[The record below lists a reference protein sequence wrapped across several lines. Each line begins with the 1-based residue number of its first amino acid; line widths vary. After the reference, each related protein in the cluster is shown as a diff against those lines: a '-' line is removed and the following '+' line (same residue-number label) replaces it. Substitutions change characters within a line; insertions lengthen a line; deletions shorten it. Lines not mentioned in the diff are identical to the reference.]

1 VSLTG
6 SLHAQGTTVRISEF
20 MAKNSLTL
28 QDQEGDSSDW
38 IELENTGSSSV
49 DLGGWF
55 LTDKQAKPTKW
66 QFPSPT
72 ILGASQRI
80 LVFASSKDDKVRPG
94 ALHCNFQLSASGEY
108 LGLLN
113 PSQVA
118 VSEYA
123 PAYPQQFSDV
133 SYGIT
138 AQGPAYFPQSTPR
151 AANGT
156 SKPII
161 GKVQHTPISPTT
173 NTAITVTAELIRE
186 ASVTVS
192 KVELFWRPSYGL
204 ERTLAMRDDGL
215 GGDRTAGDDIW
226 TGVIPSGIPAGRQVR
241 WRVHATHSV
250 GNARAPLFRSTTNS
264 PQYFGTR
271 VQNPSVTSTL
281 PILYWWV
288 SNPAAAKGWG
298 TRCSVFYRGKF
309 YENVYVRRRGG
320 SSNGWAKANYK
331 FDFNTGYHFGYDSN
345 TDPVEEFNVNSTW
358 SDKSFIRQFLS
369 YETYGNAGVAGCHAE
384 PIRMQLNGQFHSVAV
399 FIEQT
404 DKRLIEREGLDPRGA
419 LYKMFNTLVSSNAG
433 VEKKTRKWEGNSD
446 LSALVSGVALQG
458 AARERFLF
466 DNVDLPAVLNY
477 VAATVLIH
485 DQDHVHKN
493 HYLYRDTEGDGEW
506 RFLPWDKDLT
516 FGRNYFTQYGVLND
530 IMWADVDPASHPLYG
545 DQSRSNPGGQWNRL
559 INACHS
565 VPRIREMF
573 LRRLRTLMDSILQA
587 PGQTR
592 TQLLFE
598 QRIDA
603 LKLLMDSDVALDK
616 ARWGIP
622 AYGDRTIDFQK
633 GLSRIENQYLVPRR
647 RHLFNT
653 HSASATG
660 IIPSSQ
666 PSGLPLVVG
675 SVVAKPT
682 SGRADESYIEIVNYN
697 QTAMDISGW
706 EVRGDVDF
714 TFEPGSVIP
723 AGESAYLVASPTAF
737 RARSTGPAGNQ
748 RLLVLGPYDGT
759 LSGSNPI
766 MIYEGPRLIVS
777 RGQFSY
783 AISSVGQGGLS
794 IQVQG
799 LPPHSQMFHLIS
811 TQTTHQLGHGP
822 VLGLGS
828 DALWAASL
836 PLGTQPFHVL
846 TDATGSYRFLAPPG
860 TLPQGLTLDSM
871 VIALDNST
879 GTILASPPHR
889 TTF

>member
-1 VSLTG
+1 
-6 SLHAQGTTVRISEF
+6 
-20 MAKNSLTL
+20 MAVNNLTL
-28 QDQEGDSSDW
+28 KDQEGDSADW
-38 IELENTGSSSV
+38 IEIENTGKTTI

-55 LTDKQAKPTKW
+55 LTDKQTKLTKW
-66 QFPSPT
+66 QFPTPT
-72 ILGASQRI
+72 RLAPGSHL
-80 LVFASSKDDKVRPG
+80 LVFASNKDQKVRAG
-94 ALHCNFQLSASGEY
+94 ALHTNFRLSSGGEY
-108 LGLLN
+108 LALVDPNLGI
-113 PSQVA
+113 A
-118 VSEYA
+118 SEYA
-123 PAYPQQFSDV
+123 PAYPQQFPDV
-133 SYGIT
+133 SYGIAGT
-138 AQGPAYFPQSTPR
+138 RPAYFPQSTAR
-151 AANGT
+151 AANGP

-161 GKVQHTPISPTT
+161 GNVRHAPAEPTT
-173 NTAITVTAELIRE
+173 TTPITVTADLIRD
-186 ASVTVS
+186 ASVSVS
-192 KVELFWRPSYGL
+192 KVELFYRPSYGL
-204 ERTLAMRDDGL
+204 ERTLAMRDDGQ
-215 GGDRTAGDDIW
+215 GGDRTAGDDVW
-226 TGVIPSGIPAGRQVR
+226 TGVIPSGIPPGRQVR

-250 GNARAPLFRSTTNS
+250 GNARAPLFRSTPNS

-271 VQNPSVTSTL
+271 VQNPSTTSTL

-331 FDFNTGYHFGYDSN
+331 FDFNTGYHFEYDGKV
-345 TDPVEEFNVNSTW
+345 DPVEEFNVNSTW
-358 SDKSFIRQFLS
+358 SDKSFVRQVLS
-369 YETYGNAGVAGCHAE
+369 YETYDNAGVAGCHAE
-384 PIRMQLNGQFHSVAV
+384 PVRMQLNGQFHSVAV

-466 DNVDLPAVLNY
+466 DNVDLPAVLSY
-477 VAATVLIH
+477 IAATVLIH

-587 PGQTR
+587 PGLTR

-598 QRIDA
+598 QRIDV
-603 LKLLMDSDVALDK
+603 LKLLMDRDVARDK
-616 ARWGIP
+616 TRWGVP
-622 AYGDRTIDFQK
+622 AYGDRSIDFAK
-633 GLSRIENQYLVPRR
+633 GLARVENLYLVPRR
-647 RHLFNT
+647 KHLFTT
-653 HSASATG
+653 HSSSATG

-666 PSGLPLVVG
+666 PSGLPLILG
-675 SVVAKPT
+675 SVIANPK
-682 SGRADESYIEIVNYN
+682 SGQAEQAYLEIVNCN
-697 QTAMDISGW
+697 TLAMDISGW
-706 EVRGDVDF
+706 QVQGGVQF
-714 TFEPGSVIP
+714 TFEPGTVIP
-723 AGESAYLVASPTAF
+723 SGEAIYLAASPRAF
-737 RARSTGPAGNQ
+737 RARSTGPRGGQ
-748 RLLVLGPYDGT
+748 GLLVVGPYEGVLTTTSPIQIYDGRRQVT
-759 LSGSNPI
+759 
-766 MIYEGPRLIVS
+766 S
-777 RGQFSY
+777 RGGFTYTMKTSGRGDL
-783 AISSVGQGGLS
+783 A
-794 IQVQG
+794 IQVSG
-799 LPPHSQMFHLIS
+799 APALSQLFHLIS
-811 TQTTHQLGHGP
+811 TQTNHPLGGGP
-822 VLGLGS
+822 LLGLGS

-836 PLGTQPFHVL
+836 PLETHPFRVL
-846 TDATGSYRFLAPPG
+846 ADASGNYRFLAPPG
-860 TLPQGLTLDSM
+860 TLPKGLTLDSM
-871 VIALDNST
+871 VVAFDG
-879 GTILASPPHR
+879 GTNRFLVSPPLR